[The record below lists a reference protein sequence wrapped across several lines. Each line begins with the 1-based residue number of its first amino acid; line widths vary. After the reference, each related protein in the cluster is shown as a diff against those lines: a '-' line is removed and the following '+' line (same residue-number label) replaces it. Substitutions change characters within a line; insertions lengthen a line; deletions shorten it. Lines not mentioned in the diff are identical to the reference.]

1 MDITSRLLMLGA
13 SAGGGQDYWR
23 LLFNDVNGNGGTLYR
38 SLRFV
43 SDAGGNIYGANG
55 QNGRI
60 NLLKIS
66 AAGSVLFNKQ
76 KGLGSISDLA
86 LSSNNLEFFTTQQ
99 QQGSSPH
106 FSKYST
112 TNLSNTAA
120 AQDDSYALSTN
131 YSRSSLRVSSS
142 GALEGIGVGS
152 NQIYYFSLGPNNL
165 LVNWVRI
172 LRVSG
177 GSTYTHDACMLN
189 VLSTGTYIIG
199 TFWNY
204 GGAYKNL
211 HLNAVSGSTLLWKK
225 QVDDIAFSDCRPAIT
240 VGSDNSIY
248 IAVRRPSSVFIY
260 KVNSSGNLVW
270 QRRLVVPTSGQFA
283 ITNPRV
289 LSIAY
294 VGNRIIIGGDWNR
307 STVSQTERGWVM
319 GVDESGNLLWHNEFG
334 SGGYNGPWSISAAGA
349 DAFLCAIA
357 RSGFYEK
364 VYSLYRLPANGSLS
378 SVSSPADYFPVTD
391 TSLVV
396 DATAGFGDNG
406 ANNYEIVTSAI
417 TTAAFTEVAQTDIV
431 TPTTLTPL

>member
-1 MDITSRLLMLGA
+1 MLGA
-13 SAGGGQDYWR
+13 SAGGERYWR
-23 LLFNDVNGNGGTLYR
+23 LTVNDLGGNGGDLAH
-38 SLRFV
+38 SLRFA
-43 SDAGGNIYGANG
+43 SDAAGNIYVTNQ
-55 QNGRI
+55 QNGKI

-66 AAGSVLFNKQ
+66 DAGLVLLNKQ

-120 AQDDSYALSTN
+120 AKDDSYALSTN

-204 GGAYKNL
+204 GGATKIL

-248 IAVRRPSSVFIY
+248 IAVKRPSGVFIY
-260 KVNSSGNLVW
+260 KVNASGNLVW
-270 QRRLVVPTSGQFA
+270 QRKLVVPTSGQFA

-294 VGNRIIIGGDWNR
+294 VGNRIIIGGYWNR
-307 STVSQTERGWVM
+307 SSVSQTDRGWVM
-319 GVDESGNLLWHNEFG
+319 GVDESGNLLWHNEFDS
-334 SGGYNGPWSISAAGA
+334 SGFNGAWSISAAGA
-349 DAFLCAIA
+349 DAFLCAITNN
-357 RSGFYEK
+357 GFYVK
-364 VYSLYRLPANGSLS
+364 DYSLYRLPANGSLS
-378 SVSSPADYFPVTD
+378 SVSSPAGYLPVTD

-396 DATAGFGDNG
+396 DATPGFGDNNS
-406 ANNYEIVTSAI
+406 NNYEIVTSAI